1 MLSLRRQLLRSLSFV
16 FGSSFL
22 LGRKQLGMALPLP
35 ESSTKASDVGVTDP
49 DGMPVEGPAEKVLG
63 IGGFFFRA
71 KDPKSLSRWYQQNL
85 GINLSPR
92 SFTDTPWQQ
101 EAGPTI
107 FDPMPATGGVF
118 KDTDK
123 TWKINFRVRDIEK
136 IAAQLK
142 AAGADVKVDPQSYNG
157 NRFAQLTD
165 PEGNPIELW
174 EFKPPDAAH

>member
-1 MLSLRRQLLRSLSFV
+1 MLSLRRQLLRSLSFA
-16 FGSSFL
+16 FGSKFL
-22 LGRKQLGMALPLP
+22 LGSKQLGMALPVSEPLANSP
-35 ESSTKASDVGVTDP
+35 AVGVADRDNLP
-49 DGMPVEGPAEKVLG
+49 SEVPAEKVLG

-71 KDPKSLSRWYQQNL
+71 RDPKSLARWYQQNL
-85 GINLSPR
+85 GINLSPK

-107 FDPMPATGGVF
+107 FDPMLAAGGVF

-123 TWKINFRVRDIEK
+123 VWKINFRVRDIEK
-136 IAAQLK
+136 MAAQLK

-174 EFKPPDAAH
+174 EFKTPDASH